1 MRAYLLCALA
11 GMLLITWGTWE
22 RSQAIQARADLST
35 LKASYATVAANAETH
50 AQAVE
55 AKQDAAIKAKTES
68 VLSVAATAAS
78 KANASKA
85 AYDAKLAQLAK
96 QKPADL
102 PNICANVAMPG
113 DLK

>member
-11 GMLLITWGTWE
+11 GMLLITWEIWE

-55 AKQDAAIKAKTES
+55 AKQDAAIKDKTDKAIQQATYAKNQAQ
-68 VLSVAATAAS
+68 LAAAT
-78 KANASKA
+78 
-85 AYDAKLAQLAK
+85 YTQKLAQLAK

-102 PNICANVAMPG
+102 PHICANVSMPG